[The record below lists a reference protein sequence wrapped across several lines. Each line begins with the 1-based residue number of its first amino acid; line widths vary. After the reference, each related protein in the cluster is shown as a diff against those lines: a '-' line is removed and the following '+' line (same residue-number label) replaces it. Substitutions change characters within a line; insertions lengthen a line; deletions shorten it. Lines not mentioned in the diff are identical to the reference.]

1 MQLIID
7 SRETRLLQDLT
18 ATHTMCEKEYLALGD
33 IIFKDKDTG
42 QEIIIERKTWA
53 DLWSS
58 IQDGR
63 YREQRSRLLEC
74 RDASS
79 SCHIVF
85 LIEGSSRSLN
95 SVEASETCRR
105 ALVRLQVGYRIPVV
119 MTGSVEETVE
129 WVRWFHEKEKL
140 GIFLKTCDAHEERVE
155 SIQSRLNQKKASIQN
170 PKTMLVTFL
179 RSISGVSYAVAA
191 TIAEPFDSL
200 KHMVERREEL
210 PTTLP
215 HLEYTTPSKKQRK
228 VGPKLAQKI
237 ISLLG

>member
-18 ATHTMCEKEYLALGD
+18 TSNTKCEKEYLALGD

-53 DLWSS
+53 DLWAS

-63 YREQRSRLLEC
+63 YREQRSRLVEC
-74 RDASS
+74 RDATLSS
-79 SCHIVF
+79 NIVY
-85 LIEGSSRSLN
+85 LIEGSCRSL
-95 SVEASETCRR
+95 VAEAAETCRR
-105 ALVRLQVGYRIPVV
+105 ALVRLQVAYRIPVV
-119 MTGSVEETVE
+119 MTDSVEETVE
-129 WVRWFHEKEKL
+129 WLRWFYAKEKL
-140 GIFLKTCDAHEERVE
+140 GIFLKTCDTQEERIE
-155 SIQSRLNQKKASIQN
+155 SIQSRLNNKKASIQN

-179 RSISGVSYAVAA
+179 RSISGVSYAVAT
-191 TIAEPFDSL
+191 TIAEPFESIRN
-200 KHMVERREEL
+200 MVERREEL
-210 PTTLP
+210 DAMLP
-215 HLEYTTPSKKQRK
+215 LLEYTTPSRKQRK

>member
-7 SRETRLLQDLT
+7 SRETRLLQDLALT
-18 ATHTMCEKEYLALGD
+18 TTNCEKEYLALGD
-33 IIFKDKDTG
+33 IIFRDASTG

-74 RDASS
+74 RDASLS
-79 SCHIVF
+79 SNIVY
-85 LIEGSSRSLN
+85 LIEGSYRSLTA
-95 SVEASETCRR
+95 EAAETCRR
-105 ALVRLQVGYRIPVV
+105 ALVRLQVAYRIPVV
-119 MTGSVEETVE
+119 MTGSMEETVE

-140 GIFLKTCDAHEERVE
+140 VIFLKTCDAHEERVE
-155 SIQSRLNQKKASIQN
+155 SIQSRLNHNKKASIQN

-179 RSISGVSYAVAA
+179 RSISGVSYAVAT
-191 TIAEPFDSL
+191 TIAEPFESIKNML
-200 KHMVERREEL
+200 ERREEL
-210 PTTLP
+210 TTLLP
-215 HLEYTTPSKKQRK
+215 LLEYTTPSKKQRK

>member
-7 SRETRLLQDLT
+7 SRETRLLQDLATT
-18 ATHTMCEKEYLALGD
+18 AITCEKEYLALGD
-33 IIFKDKDTG
+33 IIFRDAG

-74 RDASS
+74 RDASLS
-79 SCHIVF
+79 SNIVY
-85 LIEGSSRSLN
+85 LIEGSYRSLTA
-95 SVEASETCRR
+95 EAAETCRR
-105 ALVRLQVGYRIPVV
+105 ALARLQVAYRIPIV
-119 MTGSVEETVE
+119 MTGSMEETVE
-129 WVRWFHEKEKL
+129 WVRWFHEKEHL
-140 GIFLKTCDAHEERVE
+140 GIFLKTCDTQEERVE
-155 SIQSRLNQKKASIQN
+155 SIQTRLGNQKSSIQN

-179 RSISGVSYAVAA
+179 RSISGVSYAVA
-191 TIAEPFDSL
+191 TTVAEPFESI
-200 KHMVERREEL
+200 KNMVERRQEL
-210 PTTLP
+210 ATILP
-215 HLEYTTPSKKQRK
+215 LLEYTTPSKKQRK